1 MIEPNTFAL
10 EEYKVAQTRINQYR
24 DNVARLEI
32 LTISGAVIVVG
43 VLLGIGQESSGKPI
57 PIFAWWAVVF
67 LVLVAAVR
75 CWALYFY
82 ITHLRRYV
90 MQIEQHMSTAGYR
103 LDGIET
109 FSEKKWLRRFFIIMA
124 IFWGP

>member
-57 PIFAWWAVVF
+57 PIFAW
-67 LVLVAAVR
+67 
-75 CWALYFY
+75 
-82 ITHLRRYV
+82 
-90 MQIEQHMSTAGYR
+90 
-103 LDGIET
+103 
-109 FSEKKWLRRFFIIMA
+109 
-124 IFWGP
+124 